1 MVDNKTEKAIA
12 QIHAA
17 LLLAFRYVDT
27 SATHDG
33 LTNTE
38 TMMEGLRGWDHIV
51 DMVKSINE
59 VKS

>member
-17 LLLAFRYVDT
+17 LLLAFRYVDM
-27 SATHDG
+27 SVTHDG
-33 LTNTE
+33 LTNTD
-38 TMMEGLRGWDHIV
+38 TMMKGLSGWDHVV
-51 DMVKSINE
+51 DMVKSTSE